1 MASKSNNECGQSVAD
16 EKMETENSR
25 EILEPML
32 NPIKLESIDPM
43 NGLIDSKSLLS
54 RQLNMTQTGNENR
67 QSVLDEKMEPIDDD
81 KDDDDNEEKRKKKEE
96 KINYL
101 RFTIDVGGIG
111 PVNDALIDSGSD
123 FCIIRRDQLT
133 DAIIAKIKPTKCTA
147 KLTDESIMTF
157 LGEVDLNVSYRGSKT
172 VKMNFLVV
180 HEWIVP
186 MILGANWIMKSR
198 ATLQSD
204 GKELG
209 VTFGG
214 KKEKFCWS
222 KWFFVRPF
230 VTVNVDRI
238 GLLKALVD
246 TGATNSSI
254 RSDLLTTDLK
264 LTKMPTYNSVVAG
277 NGNITKPEGLVSLNV
292 KYQEITTSIENVN
305 IKSKAPDPFTLG
317 VDWIHK
323 TRVVIQSN
331 GRKIIVSHPGLQP
344 TKKKSERLIS
354 WISEQWSST
363 FGSISRIFS
372 LASNLM

>member
-1 MASKSNNECGQSVAD
+1 MNMTRKSINECGQSVA
-16 EKMETENSR
+16 
-25 EILEPML
+25 
-32 NPIKLESIDPM
+32 
-43 NGLIDSKSLLS
+43 
-54 RQLNMTQTGNENR
+54 
-67 QSVLDEKMEPIDDD
+67 DEKMEPIDDD
-81 KDDDDNEEKRKKKEE
+81 KDDDDNKEKGKKKEE

-123 FCIIRRDQLT
+123 ICIIRRDQLT
-133 DAIIAKIKPTKCTA
+133 DSIIAKIKPTKRTA
-147 KLTDESIMTF
+147 KLIDEGVMKF
-157 LGEVDLNVSYRGSKT
+157 LGEVDLNISYRGSKT

-180 HEWIVP
+180 HECIVP

-204 GKELG
+204 GKELK
-209 VTFGG
+209 VTYGG

-222 KWFFVRPF
+222 KRFFVRPF

-264 LTKMPTYNSVVAG
+264 LTKKPTSSSLIAG
-277 NGNITKPEGLVSLNV
+277 NGNQTKLEGLVSLNV
-292 KYQEITTSIENVN
+292 RYQEITTSIENVD
-305 IKSKAPDPFTLG
+305 ITSKAPDPFTLG

-344 TKKKSERLIS
+344 TKKKSERLIT
-354 WISEQWSST
+354 WMSEQWNST
-363 FGSISRIFS
+363 FG
-372 LASNLM
+372 